1 MRILLIFAGILVVLT
16 KLFDVLSTLKRIRH
30 YSGETNPFVN
40 RMMRVF
46 GIRVTV
52 WFVFGLVVAIMIY
65 TIWASFDTTLRFQ
78 IIYLVFCIFITVIQG
93 AVAHSNW
100 YGKLNPITNG
110 VINIHQ
116 QINKL
121 FKN

>member
-1 MRILLIFAGILVVLT
+1 VRFLLIFAGIFVVLT

-30 YSGETNPFVN
+30 FSGETNPFVN
-40 RMMRVF
+40 RMMRIF
-46 GIRVTV
+46 GIRLTV

-65 TIWASFDTTLRFQ
+65 SLWVTFDTSLDFQ
-78 IIYLVFCIFITVIQG
+78 IIYLVLCIFITVIQG
-93 AVAHSNW
+93 AVAYSNW

-110 VINIHQ
+110 VITIHQ